1 MAIHTPVGPT
11 PYDINFKYS
20 NENCISGIANNNF
33 SDHYWMFCD
42 SSGNL
47 TLEFM
52 SDFRGNDRSILLQV
66 ISQDENVFVFRA
78 DTHQFMDVVVES
90 GKDQVHIKIMH
101 YGELHVA
108 IELQRNPA

>member
-11 PYDINFKYS
+11 PYDINFQYS

-52 SDFRGNDRSILLQV
+52 SNFRGNDRSILLQV

-78 DTHQFMDVVVES
+78 DTHQFMDVVVEP

-108 IELQRNPA
+108 IELRRNPA